1 MKMSDEEDSI
11 SDIKNPYSAEKF
23 FSIEGNVCRYEIPV
37 IYEKGE
43 R

>member
-1 MKMSDEEDSI
+1 MKMTDEKDSK
-11 SDIKNPYSAEKF
+11 SDIENPYSVKKF
-23 FSIEGNVCRYEIPV
+23 FSIEGTVCRYEIPV